1 VMMLGGWRD
10 PGSMQRQG
18 RRRRARPRGVQAR
31 RPRGPC
37 GMSAT
42 PERWDRTYRG
52 SDWFGHP
59 GGRFHDHWVTVHW
72 VRRED
77 ARHPELEA
85 VEVRLPGSGEAWLE
99 WSVDEAG
106 WEATRVM
113 GQFDLGEAS
122 SVLAALRDALPL
134 LRLETK
140 LKAGRPVGSTNYKDR
155 AELVRSA
162 ELDVRRQDTKR
173 TMAAIAWQAGVDVG
187 TLRRWVRRGE
197 VTLMG

>member
-1 VMMLGGWRD
+1 
-10 PGSMQRQG
+10 
-18 RRRRARPRGVQAR
+18 
-31 RPRGPC
+31 
-37 GMSAT
+37 MSAT

-85 VEVRLPGSGEAWLE
+85 VEVRLPGS
-99 WSVDEAG
+99 
-106 WEATRVM
+106 
-113 GQFDLGEAS
+113 GEAS